1 MIWNPIIG
9 PFIPLPR
16 YLSTPPPLII
26 PIPISSSQTPPHL
39 MRKALNSDWKRIKE
53 FDDKTRKTEI
63 CKFKSQTIQSIL
75 REPCFRKS
83 QRENI
88 HISRYHKRIDF
99 YNIVHPSLSVSWKS
113 ITVTDN
119 IMQNSILCKN
129 VTREIAPSL
138 LTVVL
143 RNGNEEKS
151 IKVVWMK
158 YGGNHYAAIGR
169 QKTRDNRK

>member
-26 PIPISSSQTPPHL
+26 PIQISSSPTPPHL

-53 FDDKTRKTEI
+53 FDDETRKTEI

-158 YGGNHYAAIGR
+158 
-169 QKTRDNRK
+169 